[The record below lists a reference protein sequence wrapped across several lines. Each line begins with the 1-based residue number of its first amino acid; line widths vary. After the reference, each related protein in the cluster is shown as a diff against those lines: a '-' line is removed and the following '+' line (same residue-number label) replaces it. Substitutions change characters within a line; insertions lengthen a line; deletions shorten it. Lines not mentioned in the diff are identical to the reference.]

1 MVVSIMTMDLEGGPF
16 PGIYIVG
23 FVVIALYMSVGIMS
37 SLIYPGLA
45 RAMSY
50 TSITPELH
58 YTSTETY

>member
-1 MVVSIMTMDLEGGPF
+1 MVVNIMTMDLKGGLF

-45 RAMSY
+45 HAISY
-50 TSITPELH
+50 TQITPELH
-58 YTSTETY
+58 YTSTATY